1 MRRGLGS
8 RLCAIVDIC
17 TSEFITGH
25 DAGLQWLQTNKT
37 KTDQSK
43 DGACR
48 TMLTGPGSQ
57 AICIS
62 VDSGFLSRLWT
73 DEIMQSYEIGG
84 VGVGGT
90 A

>member
-1 MRRGLGS
+1 
-8 RLCAIVDIC
+8 
-17 TSEFITGH
+17 
-25 DAGLQWLQTNKT
+25 
-37 KTDQSK
+37 
-43 DGACR
+43 
-48 TMLTGPGSQ
+48 MLTGPGSQ